1 MKLDLMNE
9 YGISELKLDLDGN
22 GYVSKEEASGYTDAD
37 INMIKMKK
45 ELNG

>member
-1 MKLDLMNE
+1 MKIEANE
-9 YGISELKLDLDGN
+9 RIWDKRLKVDLDGN